1 MIQFTQFLRPNGR
14 RALVTI
20 ERAGDVEADASLLSS
35 FGARLEI
42 EELRTGLVSI
52 EILADNPAE
61 PEEPHCLAHELVAN
75 GPGVP
80 DAVDTAVRK
89 ALAES
94 RRLGLLV
101 ESETP

>member
-1 MIQFTQFLRPNGR
+1 MIEFTQFLRPNGR

-20 ERAGDVEADASLLSS
+20 ERPGDVEADASLLSS
-35 FGARLEI
+35 FGARFEI
-42 EELRTGLVSI
+42 EELRTGIVSI
-52 EILADNPAE
+52 EILANNLTE

-80 DAVDTAVRK
+80 NSVDTAVRN
-89 ALAES
+89 ALGEA

-101 ESETP
+101 ESEKP